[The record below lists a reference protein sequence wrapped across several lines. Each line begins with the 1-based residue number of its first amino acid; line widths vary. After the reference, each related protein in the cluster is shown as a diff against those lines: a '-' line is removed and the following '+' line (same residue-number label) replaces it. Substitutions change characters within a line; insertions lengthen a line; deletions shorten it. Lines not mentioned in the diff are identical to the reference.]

1 MILAMMRFK
10 WSVRAKVII
19 ARGGGGSEDFGE
31 DHMVSRGDG
40 VDYKYFTAN
49 EEGGG
54 RGGFVRILQN
64 LMGWGGQVNFICHT
78 QNSPISLPHP
88 WRYDR

>member
-1 MILAMMRFK
+1 MILAMMRLK

-31 DHMVSRGDG
+31 DHTVSRGDG
-40 VDYKYFTAN
+40 VNYKLFTAN

-54 RGGFVRILQN
+54 KGRVCKTITEPYG
-64 LMGWGGQVNFICHT
+64 MGRSGKFYLSHSKSSDIP
-78 QNSPISLPHP
+78 SPPLEI
-88 WRYDR
+88 

>member
-1 MILAMMRFK
+1 MNPASQLTPLSFQAEMFQMILAMMRLK

-40 VDYKYFTAN
+40 VDYK
-49 EEGGG
+49 
-54 RGGFVRILQN
+54 
-64 LMGWGGQVNFICHT
+64 
-78 QNSPISLPHP
+78 
-88 WRYDR
+88 